1 MSCCE
6 GSCGGCQK
14 SCSGCSPALY
24 LTEEEL
30 TLLRLFGEVPF
41 LPVARRPD
49 SETPVCLE
57 EGAGE
62 QETVSKVIVAL
73 ERKGLI
79 DLDYNLPLQ
88 NFDYSP
94 YAAWSRQG
102 SMALTAR
109 GQEVLDVLDIQGVED
124 GEA

>member
-6 GSCGGCQK
+6 SSCGGCQK
-14 SCSGCSPALY
+14 SCTGCSPALY

-49 SETPVCLE
+49 GETPVCLE
-57 EGAGE
+57 EGAGD
-62 QETVSKVIVAL
+62 QETVSQVIVAL

-88 NFDYSP
+88 NFDYSA
-94 YAAWSRQG
+94 YAAWSRRG

>member
-6 GSCGGCQK
+6 SSCGSCQK
-14 SCSGCSPALY
+14 SCAGCSPALY

-30 TLLRLFGEVPF
+30 KLLRLFGEAPF

-49 SETPVCLE
+49 GETPVCLE

-88 NFDYSP
+88 NFDYSA

-109 GQEVLDVLDIQGVED
+109 GQEVLDVLEIQGVED

>member
-1 MSCCE
+1 MSYCE
-6 GSCGGCQK
+6 SSCGGCQK
-14 SCSGCSPALY
+14 SCTGCSPALY

-30 TLLRLFGEVPF
+30 TLLRLFGEVSF

-49 SETPVCLE
+49 GETPVCLE

-62 QETVSKVIVAL
+62 QETVSQVIVAL

-88 NFDYSP
+88 NFDYSA
-94 YAAWSRQG
+94 YAAWSRRG